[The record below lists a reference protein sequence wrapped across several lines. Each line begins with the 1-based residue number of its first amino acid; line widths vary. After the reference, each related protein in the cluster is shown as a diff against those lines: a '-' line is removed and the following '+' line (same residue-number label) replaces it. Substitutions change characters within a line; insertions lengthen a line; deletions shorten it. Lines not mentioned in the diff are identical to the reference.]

1 MAYIIAI
8 DGPAGSGK
16 GTAAK
21 MIAQKLNYIYI
32 DTGAMYRA
40 VALKCL
46 KSGIDETDENKLLDL
61 LVKIDIRFK
70 SSNGIFEVFLDDE
83 DVTKDIRT
91 MEVDELVPRIAAN
104 QHVRDRVTVIQRHI
118 NKDTDIVIEGRDICT
133 KIFPNAQVKI
143 FLDASLDVR
152 AQRRYEQN
160 LSMGVECNFDEI
172 LENIKE
178 RSRMDQEREISPLVM
193 TDDATYIDSSDK
205 TIDEVVNE
213 IIGLIEI
220 KINQKNEYEFE
231 S

>member
-46 KSGIDETDENKLLDL
+46 RSGIDETNETRLLDL

-83 DVTKDIRT
+83 DVTKEIRT

-104 QHVRDRVTVIQRHI
+104 SHVRDRVTVIQRHI

-143 FLDASLDVR
+143 FLDASLEIR
-152 AQRRYEQN
+152 AQRRYDQN
-160 LSMGVECNFDEI
+160 IKMGIECNYDEI
-172 LENIKE
+172 FENIKE
-178 RSRMDQEREISPLVM
+178 RSRLDQTREHSPLIM
-193 TDDATYIDSSDK
+193 ADDATYIDSSDK
-205 TIDEVVNE
+205 TIDEVVN
-213 IIGLIEI
+213 IITKLIEA
-220 KINQKNEYEFE
+220 KINQQNEYEF
-231 S
+231 

>member
-46 KSGIDETDENKLLDL
+46 RTGIDETNETKLLDL

-70 SSNGIFEVFLDDE
+70 SSNGIFEVYLDDE
-83 DVTKDIRT
+83 NVSMDIRT
-91 MEVDELVPRIAAN
+91 MEVDELVPKIAAN
-104 QHVRDRVTVIQRHI
+104 SHVRDRVTVIQRHI
-118 NKDTDIVIEGRDICT
+118 NKDTNIVIEGRDICT

-160 LSMGVECNFDEI
+160 LKMGIECNYDEI

-178 RSRMDQEREISPLVM
+178 RSRMDQERAVSPLVM
-193 TDDATYIDSSDK
+193 ADDATYIDSSDK
-205 TIDEVVNE
+205 SIEEVVD
-213 IIGLIEI
+213 IITKLIET